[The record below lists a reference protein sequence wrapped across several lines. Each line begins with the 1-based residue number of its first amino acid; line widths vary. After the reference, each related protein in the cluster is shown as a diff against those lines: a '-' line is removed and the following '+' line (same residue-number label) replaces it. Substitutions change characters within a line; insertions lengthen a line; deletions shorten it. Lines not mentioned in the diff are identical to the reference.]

1 MTLFITAEIGT
12 HWKGNYGLL
21 ANMVAS
27 AYAVGFDA
35 VKFQAFRLEDLNS
48 RPYRMNSTVTA
59 DNVEKIDKICKSIGI
74 EWYCMPTYVE
84 AVDFLDPYVKR
95 YKVRY
100 RDSDDISL
108 LTKILSRGKPV
119 IISCEDPQHLKSPQI
134 THMYCINKYPHSY
147 QEIDFEKMKKFEGFS
162 CHAPYSRS
170 VIDAVILSHVKYI
183 ELHVT
188 YDMDDETLADNCV
201 AFTFDRCKTL
211 IERVRKIDKK

>member
-1 MTLFITAEIGT
+1 
-12 HWKGNYGLL
+12 
-21 ANMVAS
+21 
-27 AYAVGFDA
+27 
-35 VKFQAFRLEDLNS
+35 
-48 RPYRMNSTVTA
+48 
-59 DNVEKIDKICKSIGI
+59 
-74 EWYCMPTYVE
+74 MPTYVE
-84 AVDFLDPYVKR
+84 AVDFLDPYVSR

-147 QEIDFEKMKKFEGFS
+147 QEIDFEKMKEFEGFS

-170 VIDAVILSHVKYI
+170 VVDAVMFGRVKYL

-188 YDMDDETLADNCV
+188 YDIDDETLADNCV
-201 AFTFDRCKTL
+201 AFTFDRCKAL
-211 IERVRKIDKK
+211 IERVRSVDKEICQPE